1 LVQEAQEHLDLFLVL
16 QVTKVQILVSEQLLP
31 LVVVLEV
38 LHLVVLQKQVIQVDQ
53 GEVQVLMAEVLLV
66 VEIHHQLAH
75 LKVMMEEQEMY
86 HQVMVVVVEEE
97 VLVQ

>member
-1 LVQEAQEHLDLFLVL
+1 MVQEVQEHLDLFLVL
-16 QVTKVQILVSEQLLP
+16 QVIKVQILVSEQLLP